1 MNRRLLLALAAA
13 AVVTVPLAAAGEA
26 MAQGRGNDREWRDN
40 RGRGVDRWDDRRDNR
55 GRGNGG
61 WDNGRRGNDR
71 WDDDRRWDND
81 RWDDN
86 RRYNN
91 NRWDDRRFNGYY
103 LGNRWYY
110 GPPPVAYYDRYDYR
124 PGYQVW
130 RRGQRLPNYYQSY
143 VIYDY
148 PRYRLR
154 PPPRGYHWVRSN
166 NDYILAAI
174 ATGLIL
180 EVISNGF

>member
-1 MNRRLLLALAAA
+1 MKRFLLAAA
-13 AVVTVPLAAAGEA
+13 AVAAVAGPLAISTEAA
-26 MAQGRGNDREWRDN
+26 AQGRNDRYDYRDN
-40 RGRGVDRWDDRRDNR
+40 RRDDRGDDRREYRDDRRD
-55 GRGNGG
+55 
-61 WDNGRRGNDR
+61 DRRDYRNER
-71 WDDDRRWDND
+71 RDDRRDF
-81 RWDDN
+81 RDN
-86 RRYNN
+86 RR
-91 NRWDDRRFNGYY
+91 DDRRQYSQSWDNRRNNGYY

-124 PGYQVW
+124 PGYQSW
-130 RRGQRLPNYYQSY
+130 RRGQYLPPAYRGY
-143 VIYDY
+143 VVNDY

-154 PPPRGYHWVRSN
+154 NPPRGYHWVQSG